1 MEQSKSS
8 FIIRSYQEGDELKI
22 NEMFNEV
29 FNQSRALSHWYWKY
43 RDNPYGSYTISLA
56 LSSEETLAAHYGGY
70 PVKLYFCPSSE
81 NPPAEITTYHLGDKM
96 TRRQFRKVGFGKT
109 ALLSE
114 VFSHFKK
121 TFALDGIPFGYGF
134 GTHHSLKFG
143 LMFLDYSDIEPV
155 VYRKLDFN
163 LLRTRKISLFER
175 VASGDKVTEISN
187 IDASWTD
194 FFHRVASSYKY
205 LAKRD
210 ATYLKWR
217 YLERPDRKYFIISIK
232 RKGKLYGWSVFFRD
246 KNKIV
251 WGDALYAPADIKSV
265 RSTLAYLVTHP
276 ISDGA
281 DFTECWFPQR
291 PAWWDDIL
299 NRLGFRIET
308 EPNKLHLT
316 GPVFN
321 DKNSPEVLRKY
332 FYYTMGDSDLF

>member
-1 MEQSKSS
+1 MEKSNSS
-8 FIIRSYQEGDELKI
+8 FIIRSYQEGDEIKI

-29 FNQSRALSHWYWKY
+29 FNQNRDISHWYWKY
-43 RDNPYGSYTISLA
+43 RDNPYGSYFISLA
-56 LSSEETLAAHYGGY
+56 ITTEGTLAAHYGGY
-70 PVKLYFCPSSE
+70 PIKLYFCPSLES
-81 NPPAEITTYHLGDKM
+81 PPAEIKTYHLGDKM
-96 TRRQFRKVGFGKT
+96 TRRQFRHIGLGKT
-109 ALLSE
+109 SLLSKA
-114 VFSHFKK
+114 FSHFKE
-121 TFALDGIPFGYGF
+121 TFAGNDVPFGYGF

-143 LMFLDYSDIEPV
+143 LMFLDYSNIEAV

-163 LLRTRKISLFER
+163 LLRTQKISLLER
-175 VASGDKVTEISN
+175 VASVEKVNEISN

-194 FFHRVASSYKY
+194 FSHRVAPSYKY

-210 ATYLKWR
+210 AAYLKWR

-232 RKGKLYGWSVFFRD
+232 KRGKLSGWSVFFRD

-251 WGDALYAPADIKSV
+251 WGDALYAPDDIKSV

-281 DFTECWFPQR
+281 NFIECWFPQR

-299 NRLGFRIET
+299 NRLGFQIET